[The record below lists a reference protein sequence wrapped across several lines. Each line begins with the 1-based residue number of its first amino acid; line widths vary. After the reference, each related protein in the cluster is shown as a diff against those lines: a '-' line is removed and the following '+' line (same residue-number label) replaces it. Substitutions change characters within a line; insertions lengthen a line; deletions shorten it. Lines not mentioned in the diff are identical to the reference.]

1 MSVVCR
7 SQCEERSMAIH
18 LILIS
23 LAEEEVQLTVDPQEH
38 DALRENENAVLEQIP
53 ELGRSSTSFA
63 AS

>member
-1 MSVVCR
+1 
-7 SQCEERSMAIH
+7 MAIH